1 MTLSDVIQ
9 LLTLL
14 VMFASLMIDII
25 HLIIELIKLSNKKM
39 TATSSKLC
47 GHL

>member
-25 HLIIELIKLSNKKM
+25 HLIIEFIKLSNKK
-39 TATSSKLC
+39 
-47 GHL
+47 